1 MSGAVLDFKVDH
13 ECSSLAMLF
22 MQFSSFAYSASVT
35 ISKYTQPVG
44 LGRKGSESRPEFQP
58 QTGNAPSLAGPACRV
73 HWLEVPACRVRCI
86 PFDNPFHLRGRD
98 KHAPPNLLLEGPA
111 CQVRCT
117 PLDHPS
123 HVSGHDERAPPIA
136 PLTQRSI
143 ESPLT
148 IG

>member
-44 LGRKGSESRPEFQP
+44 LGREGSESRPEFQP
-58 QTGNAPSLAGPACRV
+58 QTGNVSSLEGRDCRV
-73 HWLEVPACRVRCI
+73 RLSEGPACRVRC
-86 PFDNPFHLRGRD
+86 P
-98 KHAPPNLLLEGPA
+98 
-111 CQVRCT
+111 

-123 HVSGHDERAPPIA
+123 HVSGHDERACPSGHDRHASPTVPP
-136 PLTQRSI
+136 TRRSI